1 MIELFT
7 ELNDRVLRFDGV
19 SIVDADQLLGLI
31 RRGVPTKNLRVVA
44 ETADVAQFNELVTAE
59 DQIAE
64 FSEEPLELTFS
75 WKLPP
80 EFLHLNIDQHVQAVF
95 RERLPSLAYS
105 SAQQVAALN
114 RITEELREFRLRG
127 MDDVLRTIIFVL
139 HRFQETRQVWGVGRG
154 SSCASYILF
163 LLGLHVVD
171 AMKFDIPLSEFLH
184 D

>member
-7 ELNDRVLRFDGV
+7 VLEDRVLRFDGV
-19 SIVDADQLLGLI
+19 SIVDSDALVSLI
-31 RRGVPTKNLRVVA
+31 KRGAAPSKLRVLI
-44 ETADVAQFNELVTAE
+44 ETTEVAQFNQFVTSNNR
-59 DQIAE
+59 IAE
-64 FSEEPLELTFS
+64 FAEEPLELNFA

-80 EFLHLNIDQHVQAVF
+80 EFLALDIDRHVQTVF

-105 SAQQVAALN
+105 SAQEASALN

-127 MDDVLRTIIFVL
+127 MDDVLRTIIYVL
-139 HRFQETRQVWGVGRG
+139 HRFHETKQVWGVGRG
-154 SSCASYILF
+154 SSCASYVLF

-171 AMKFDIPLSEFLH
+171 AMKFDIALSEFLH